1 MTLLL
6 VPEGPCLAAPISD
19 LAAKL
24 FPKKSAPRAVDLLR
38 AGHAPLSHLGRVLK
52 DMQGGVAGSIRYWP
66 ISVGPTKALL
76 LGPVMVDPQFSG
88 KSYPELHGRKPG
100 VALIEDTLKLAAR
113 EGHKVVVL
121 KAACA
126 DLMPYYAQFGFTPL
140 TGVRLPSANGAEEAK
155 LLMAVSLDPSVPV
168 HRVRGAITGGWAAA
182 TPSLA
187 AVGTRRGLRAAP
199 SMTSPKLRLAAC
211 G

>member
-24 FPKKSAPRAVDLLR
+24 FQKKSAPRAVDVLR
-38 AGHAPLSHLGRVLK
+38 AGHAPLSSLGRVLK

-66 ISVGPTKALL
+66 ISVGATKALL
-76 LGPVMVDPQFSG
+76 LGPVMVDPRFSG

-100 VALIEDTLKLAAR
+100 MALIEDTLKLAAQ
-113 EGHKVVVL
+113 EGHKLVVL

-126 DLMPYYAQFGFTPL
+126 DLMPYYAQFGFKPL
-140 TGVRLPSANGAEEAK
+140 MGVKLPTTNGAEEAK
-155 LLMAVSLDPSVPV
+155 LLMALSLDPTLPL
-168 HRVRGAITGGWAAA
+168 HQVRGAITGGWAAA

-187 AVGTRRGLRAAP
+187 VVRTRRSLRPAP
-199 SMTSPKLRLAAC
+199 ALTRRALRLAAC